1 MMMEVVRMKR
11 IRVILLSLLL
21 IAACTSSFAEET
33 PWVTM
38 ENVREHSN
46 YVWREEISSYNG
58 AEEQGFQPIA
68 MDPAE
73 AYRRLRDAY
82 DRGQDE
88 ATRDLLQSWG
98 IEMEPCGAPVLRDLI
113 SQPDLQYY
121 GNSDVSTENVP
132 LVQLISF
139 SGWGWGEEGT
149 LIFVEQQAD
158 WYLWD
163 YIPFACEDFHLCGT
177 DHGTSAY
184 LEFSV
189 IGHGT
194 GCYVRY
200 IDVYHLQTRRIEA
213 SYTTYGYEVY
223 QDSGIQ
229 VHGSACYARDGVH
242 IFRQLSPL
250 TFDEAQNEYVPM
262 GAVLDVFDYSI
273 DEQGDLKLRK

>member
-1 MMMEVVRMKR
+1 M
-11 IRVILLSLLL
+11 LQFFSLL
-21 IAACTSSFAEET
+21 IIVISAVSFAEET
-33 PWVTM
+33 PWVTI
-38 ENVREHSN
+38 ENVREHSS
-46 YVWREEISSYNG
+46 YVWREEIPRYNG
-58 AEEQGFQPIA
+58 AEEQGFQPLA

-73 AYRRLRDAY
+73 AWQRLRDAY
-82 DRGQDE
+82 DGGQDE
-88 ATRDLLQSWG
+88 ATRELLQSWG
-98 IEMEPCGAPVLRDLI
+98 IEMEPCGAPVLRELI
-113 SQPDLQYY
+113 SQADLQHH
-121 GNSDVSTENVP
+121 GNASISTENVP

-149 LIFVEQQAD
+149 LIFVEQWPN

-163 YIPFACEDFHLCGT
+163 YIPFACEDFRVCGT
-177 DHGTSAY
+177 DHGTSVY

-200 IDVYHLQTRRIEA
+200 IDVYHMQARKIEA

-229 VHGSACYARDGVH
+229 AYGSACYAADGVH

-250 TFDEAQNEYVPM
+250 VFDEAQNEFVPA
-262 GAVLDVFDYSI
+262 GAVLDAFDYGI
-273 DEQGDLKLRK
+273 DEQGHLERRE

>member
-1 MMMEVVRMKR
+1 MKR
-11 IRVILLSLLL
+11 FSLILLSLLL
-21 IAACTSSFAEET
+21 IAACAGSFAEEA

-38 ENVREHSN
+38 ENVREHSG
-46 YVWREEISSYNG
+46 YVWREEISHYNG
-58 AEEQGFQPIA
+58 AEEQGFQPLA

-73 AYRRLRDAY
+73 AWQRLRDAY

-88 ATRDLLQSWG
+88 ATCELLQSWG
-98 IEMEPCGAPVLRDLI
+98 IEMEPCGAPVLRELI
-113 SQPDLQYY
+113 SQADLQHQ
-121 GNSDVSTENVP
+121 GHSDVSTENVP

-149 LIFVEQQAD
+149 LIFVEQWPN

-163 YIPFACEDFHLCGT
+163 YIPFSCEDFRLCGT
-177 DHGTSAY
+177 DDGTGVY
-184 LEFSV
+184 LEFGV

-200 IDVYHLQTRRIEA
+200 MDVYHLQVRKIEA
-213 SYTTYGYEVY
+213 SYTTYGYEVF
-223 QDSGIQ
+223 QNSGIQ
-229 VHGSACYARDGVH
+229 VYGSACYARDGVH

-250 TFDEAQNEYVPM
+250 VFDEAQNEFVPT

-273 DEQGDLKLRK
+273 GEQGHLERRE